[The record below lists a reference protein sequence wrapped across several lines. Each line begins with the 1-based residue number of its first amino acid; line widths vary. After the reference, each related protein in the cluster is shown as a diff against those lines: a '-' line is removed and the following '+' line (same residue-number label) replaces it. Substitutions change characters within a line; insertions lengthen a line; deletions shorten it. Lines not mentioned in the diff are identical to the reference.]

1 MFKDK
6 ELHSAVA
13 RLINRFADFC
23 VANNESVKNMS
34 TNFQYIGDQLT
45 SLGGK
50 LTDIQELHDKLDNQ
64 AHILIAVVDERNSY
78 QRQLEDTRDELQQVR
93 VQLSDE
99 KLYATQMEE
108 RIQLLEQ
115 KLDGALKSRDAWKTT
130 YESEIEGLQ
139 AAISSRGQT
148 IIDQSR
154 KINELAYQL
163 DSFEEAYKELSNAQD
178 AASLQPVQ
186 PAQPAGFNIQ
196 ELANE
201 LSKYLTAPAVV
212 EDTGLPTTGFNN
224 SDSVQKYLAA
234 NPSTGMGQD
243 YSAPVMPTPPIGD
256 TAVGNSVGVAAS
268 VLQPRSY
275 IPSPSTYEP
284 DAILSDNILAADPE
298 VMARIPKTPGPV
310 LLPSQAQY
318 AYQVAEL
325 VADGAQYLPPV
336 PTVPTQG

>member
-6 ELHSAVA
+6 ELHAGLA
-13 RLINRFADFC
+13 LLINRFADFC
-23 VANNESVKNMS
+23 IANNESTKNIS
-34 TNFQYIGDQLT
+34 TNFQYIGDQLAAFE
-45 SLGGK
+45 GK
-50 LTDIQELHDKLDNQ
+50 LTDIQQLQDKLDNQ
-64 AHILIAVVDERNSY
+64 AHTIIGIVDERNSY
-78 QRQLEDTRDELQQVR
+78 QRQLEDTQELLQAVET
-93 VQLSDE
+93 QLSDE
-99 KLYATQMEE
+99 KLYGVQRDE

-115 KLDGALKSRDAWKTT
+115 KLAHEVEQYQLSHAAKIELEQKLSSSQLKNISLVA
-130 YESEIEGLQ
+130 EIESL
-139 AAISSRGQT
+139 RF
-148 IIDQSR
+148 
-154 KINELAYQL
+154 KLA
-163 DSFEEAYKELSNAQD
+163 STPVSIPA
-178 AASLQPVQ
+178 PVQ

-224 SDSVQKYLAA
+224 P
-234 NPSTGMGQD
+234 NPIQNFAPPAPIKGMGED
-243 YSAPVMPTPPIGD
+243 YGSNLMLSSGTTYSTASSGD
-256 TAVGNSVGVAAS
+256 TAGGNSVGVAAS

-275 IPSPSTYEP
+275 IPSPSTSEP
-284 DAILSDNILAADPE
+284 DAILADNILAADPE